1 MSMEETT
8 DGETWSNTEV
18 TSGTGNITI
27 SNTVRAVSKPS
38 QYAWNWINISNCF
51 NNSMNYSNLQLTGS
65 KSHLMKNSEWG
76 AIAYLTQ
83 SKYGRNENEI
93 GINGYNKDTTNYAK
107 ITGMGGS
114 SINNKYNT
122 EYGMNASTTGNIY
135 GIYDLSGGNWE
146 YIATLYS
153 KYTNGN
159 GSALYTHT
167 ANEKYA
173 KDIEN
178 SQLPANSSKYVT
190 IYPIDATVGEKDGT
204 MSFHFF
210 KWNEIYGDAIF
221 ETASQPG
228 NKKGWFENE
237 ADGDSAE
244 NQPFCTRGGWYN
256 NTVSGLFSF
265 GDSEGSTAYNSHC
278 YRIVLICE

>member
-210 KWNEIYGDAIF
+210 KWNEIY
-221 ETASQPG
+221 
-228 NKKGWFENE
+228 
-237 ADGDSAE
+237 
-244 NQPFCTRGGWYN
+244 
-256 NTVSGLFSF
+256 
-265 GDSEGSTAYNSHC
+265 
-278 YRIVLICE
+278 